1 MKKDSKICQK
11 QHKKNKIFKK
21 KGFTHESFTSEV
33 FSVGETGGQT

>member
-21 KGFTHESFTSEV
+21 KGFTHLPPKCFQQMKA
-33 FSVGETGGQT
+33 GGQT